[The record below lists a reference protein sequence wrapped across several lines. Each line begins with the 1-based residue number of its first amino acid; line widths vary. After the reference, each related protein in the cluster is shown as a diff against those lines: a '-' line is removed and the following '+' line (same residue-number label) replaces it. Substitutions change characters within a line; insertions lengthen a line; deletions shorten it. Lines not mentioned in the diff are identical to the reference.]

1 MLFTFNGD
9 LTMFGSK
16 KKGKDDPIVLTVG
29 NHEVAAVIQERG
41 EPLRVKPHGGDQTV
55 LYYGGEESEER
66 DGSGLNTPA
75 DLLARESRNGLM
87 VPDTMAQTMAQGLR
101 DNERRNTEEGRPM
114 NQPRSRAY
122 LESVK
127 ITEERLAREGQATNT
142 ATTAEPTSV
151 PVQTSD
157 EQVLAQDTALED
169 VKDQI
174 KPLGDSKF
182 EVSDTLG
189 NVVDTV
195 EGIHKAIELAR
206 RSKV

>member
-1 MLFTFNGD
+1 
-9 LTMFGSK
+9 MFGSK
-16 KKGKDDPIVLTVG
+16 KKGKDDPIVLTMG

-66 DGSGLNTPA
+66 DGGGLNTPA

-87 VPDTMAQTMAQGLR
+87 VPDTMAQTTAQGLR

-127 ITEERLAREGQATNT
+127 ITEERLGREGQATNT
-142 ATTAEPTSV
+142 VSAPEPTAV
-151 PVQTSD
+151 PTHTSD
-157 EQVLAQDTALED
+157 EQRLAMDAAVAD

-174 KPLGDSKF
+174 KPLGDGKF

-195 EGIHKAIELAR
+195 EGIDKAIALAQ

>member
-1 MLFTFNGD
+1 
-9 LTMFGSK
+9 MFGSK
-16 KKGKDDPIVLTVG
+16 KKGKDDPIVLTMG

-66 DGSGLNTPA
+66 DGGGLNTPA

-87 VPDTMAQTMAQGLR
+87 VPDTMAQTTAQGLR